1 MKEGELGTCLL
12 NAVEITSAGGGR
24 CLPQSGKFNNMLP
37 TSSDSGIRSRNQCPE
52 PRYLEGR
59 FLLPTWLPQAGCSG
73 LPSVWL
79 GLRDEWLRLCTEL
92 KPTEMNSGVWSK
104 SSPK

>member
-1 MKEGELGTCLL
+1 MGTGLL
-12 NAVEITSAGGGR
+12 NAVEINSAGGRR

-59 FLLPTWLPQAGCSG
+59 FLLPTWLPQAWCSC
-73 LPSVWL
+73 LPSMWL
-79 GLRDEWLRLCTEL
+79 GLRDEWLLLCTEL
-92 KPTEMNSGVWSK
+92 KSTEINSSV
-104 SSPK
+104 